1 MIEQIDITE
10 FRGIKECESPLELS
24 DFTVLVGRNNS
35 GKSAVLE
42 ALHLL
47 RQGKDPLFRSSKP
60 NLVKHLLHS
69 GKNLSYRYDGEATL
83 NYLAEEG
90 SGRTMAGANVS
101 DDERP
106 AGFNNT
112 SILYPSGDQYTDR
125 AYDTLQSNR
134 EKIEKDEAHV
144 RVAKF
149 LNQCIGDEYT
159 EIYLETLEAR
169 KKPSDASPYWVDI
182 KDLGHG
188 LVQTIPIILS
198 IEGFDPD
205 LFLWDDM
212 GTSLHPSLM
221 NEVMEW
227 LSERDLQIVA
237 ATHSIDVLSSLLDV
251 KPEDASILQL
261 SKTED
266 DVLHHSRLELDEL
279 ELVMENAGH
288 DPRYLT
294 EQLEL

>member
-47 RQGKDPLFRSSKP
+47 RGGQNPLFRMANSKFI
-60 NLVKHLLHS
+60 KDLHS
-69 GKNLSYRYDGEATL
+69 GKSLAYRNSGKAELEYWVNGEKGLTRV
-83 NYLAEEG
+83 G
-90 SGRTMAGANVS
+90 SGVAEQNV
-101 DDERP
+101 P
-106 AGFNNT
+106 GTFQYK
-112 SILYPSGDQYTDR
+112 SILYPSGNKHTDV
-125 AYDTLQSNR
+125 AYDTLQNVR
-134 EKIEKDEAHV
+134 EELEKDGAHV
-144 RVAKF
+144 RVVDL
-149 LNQCIGDEYT
+149 LNRCVGDKYT
-159 EIYLETLEAR
+159 EIYLKTMEAR
-169 KKPSDASPYWVDI
+169 KRAPNADPFYIDI
-182 KDLGHG
+182 NDLGHG
-188 LVQTIPIILS
+188 LVQTIPIFLS
-198 IEGFDPD
+198 IEAFDPD

-221 NEVMEW
+221 NEVLEW
-227 LSERDLQIVA
+227 LSEQDLQIVA